1 MENYRN
7 TDVMSRL
14 AEKLTAKV
22 ADRGSDRPVFLEL
35 WTDSRAPSGF
45 WNNVLSILGR
55 FRSTVATRLTI
66 RYSVESGY
74 TLEGATWQQVSSRM
88 GWTITDLATR
98 IVSAINTEYEL
109 AHGWEISLNETLDE
123 LDSLEIA

>member
-1 MENYRN
+1 
-7 TDVMSRL
+7 
-14 AEKLTAKV
+14 
-22 ADRGSDRPVFLEL
+22 
-35 WTDSRAPSGF
+35 
-45 WNNVLSILGR
+45 
-55 FRSTVATRLTI
+55 
-66 RYSVESGY
+66 
-74 TLEGATWQQVSSRM
+74 M